1 MPDVDFRA
9 LSLGQ
14 MWRAG
19 RDKGKV
25 GFGGQGGVGGTSSVL
40 IKNKAK
46 HCIALC
52 FYPRSSQIRCRAK
65 RQPIRNVKIIFIS

>member
-14 MWRAG
+14 MWRVG
-19 RDKGKV
+19 REKGKV

-40 IKNKAK
+40 IKTK

-52 FYPRSSQIRCRAK
+52 FYPRSSHVQCRAK
-65 RQPIRNVKIIFIS
+65 RQPIRNVKVIFIS